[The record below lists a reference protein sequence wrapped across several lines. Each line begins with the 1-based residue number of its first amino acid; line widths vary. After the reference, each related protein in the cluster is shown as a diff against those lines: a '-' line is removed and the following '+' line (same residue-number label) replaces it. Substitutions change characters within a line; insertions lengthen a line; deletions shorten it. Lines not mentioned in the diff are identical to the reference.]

1 MWVTLHVLDQGPGI
15 PLDERSTVLERFAR
29 GSTAIGTR
37 GSGIG
42 LAVVDELSRAMGAEL
57 VIADRR
63 GGGAD
68 LQLRFRV

>member
-1 MWVTLHVLDQGPGI
+1 LDQGPGI
-15 PLDERSTVLERFAR
+15 PTKERTAVLERFAR
-29 GSTAIGTR
+29 GSTASGTR

-57 VIADRR
+57 VIAERR